1 MGWLRAK
8 KCGVT
13 DEVEEDLHKVWAG
26 GQGPA
31 GWAVE
36 PLRPCMDG
44 AREITSCCRILH
56 SGGRLRKT
64 TPSKGMEFILQPIKW
79 F

>member
-56 SGGRLRKT
+56 RNMK
-64 TPSKGMEFILQPIKW
+64 F
-79 F
+79 